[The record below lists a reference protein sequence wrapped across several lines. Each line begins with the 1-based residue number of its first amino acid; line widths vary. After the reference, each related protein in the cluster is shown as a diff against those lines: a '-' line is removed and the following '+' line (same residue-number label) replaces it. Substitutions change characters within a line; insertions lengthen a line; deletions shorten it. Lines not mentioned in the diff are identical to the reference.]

1 MQDPVAAPARPADER
16 IEPSM
21 APDVHEPDPA
31 VGEEAS
37 VARAESEPPPA
48 TAEIAEVEAA
58 VAPDVVEAPPSA
70 PASSAIEYVCSIEAP
85 APIETPVLEAFVKAA
100 AAIGRPVS
108 LHGWSASAGEWV
120 ALPAGAGGVSRVQAA
135 LQLANRSGAANRVQL
150 STLRDLA
157 LQLAEHSGGACRC
170 GDIDQAAKAA
180 AEIDRFCSQ
189 VDISL
194 GCNVVPR
201 GSAGLAGTKVRGLL
215 ESAGFVLESTGRFVL
230 RAEDGN
236 VLLTAEDIEGHA
248 LSAERLRA
256 SPLAGLT
263 LTMDVPRVSGGA
275 RVFERMLELA
285 RHLAHALDGVVVD
298 DNRAELTDAG
308 LKTIRQQLKS
318 VQAAMEAQGIPAGGT
333 LALRLFS

>member
-1 MQDPVAAPARPADER
+1 M
-16 IEPSM
+16 
-21 APDVHEPDPA
+21 
-31 VGEEAS
+31 
-37 VARAESEPPPA
+37 
-48 TAEIAEVEAA
+48 
-58 VAPDVVEAPPSA
+58 
-70 PASSAIEYVCSIEAP
+70 
-85 APIETPVLEAFVKAA
+85 
-100 AAIGRPVS
+100 
-108 LHGWSASAGEWV
+108 
-120 ALPAGAGGVSRVQAA
+120 
-135 LQLANRSGAANRVQL
+135 
-150 STLRDLA
+150 
-157 LQLAEHSGGACRC
+157 
-170 GDIDQAAKAA
+170 
-180 AEIDRFCSQ
+180 
-189 VDISL
+189 
-194 GCNVVPR
+194 
-201 GSAGLAGTKVRGLL
+201 
-215 ESAGFVLESTGRFVL
+215 LESTGRFVL

-285 RHLAHALDGVVVD
+285 RHLAHALDGAVVD